1 MAEDEL
7 NRDLGSEEPGD
18 PVHESRA
25 FRARSRRRGL
35 LKDG

>member
-18 PVHESRA
+18 PVHESSDA
-25 FRARSRRRGL
+25 RARSRLRGL
-35 LKDG
+35 LEDG